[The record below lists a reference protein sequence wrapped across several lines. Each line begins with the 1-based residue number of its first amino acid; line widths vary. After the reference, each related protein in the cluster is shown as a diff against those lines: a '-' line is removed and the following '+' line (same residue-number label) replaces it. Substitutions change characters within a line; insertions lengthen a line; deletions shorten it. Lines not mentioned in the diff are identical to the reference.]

1 MQLIIDSDLPS
12 YNTYLLLNNCKIAI
26 KKVIFHKI

>member
-1 MQLIIDSDLPS
+1 MQLIIDSDWPS
-12 YNTYLLLNNCKIAI
+12 YNTCLLLNNCRIAT